1 MTINAIVA
9 CDTEHGI
16 GKNGGL
22 PWPYHPED
30 MKWFRDNTTNDV
42 VVMGRKTWESIG
54 SMRLPK
60 RVNVI
65 LSTNTSKLHGIPD
78 IALDVSKDNMGK
90 MLQNLQME
98 YPSKNIWVIG
108 GGNIYKQALPY
119 CEKLY
124 LTKFKDSYECDTF
137 LDPKQLEPFIRLV
150 SDKNTDICSFTVW
163 SRV

>member
-1 MTINAIVA
+1 MIGAIVA

-22 PWPYHPED
+22 PWPHHTED
-30 MKWFRDNTTNDV
+30 MKWFRDNTIENV

-60 RVNVI
+60 RVNVV
-65 LSTNTSKLHGIPD
+65 LTSNPEKLHGLPD
-78 IALDVSKDNMGK
+78 VALDVGQNDMGK

-98 YPSKNIWVIG
+98 YPTKDIWVIG
-108 GGNIYKQALPY
+108 GGNIYRQAIPF
-119 CEKLY
+119 CECLY
-124 LTKFKDSYECDTF
+124 LTKFKEAYGCDTF
-137 LDPKQLEPFIRLV
+137 LDPEQLKPFIRLV
-150 SDKNTDICSFTVW
+150 DSKNSDVCSFSVW